1 MGSAFGSLKFSD
13 ISNFEINIKALLMR
27 LKVNVDEDEVEEL
40 SLKFQVESIPTFV
53 FFKDGKQLAETVQG
67 ANKAKIQ
74 QIYEANK

>member
-1 MGSAFGSLKFSD
+1 
-13 ISNFEINIKALLMR
+13 MR